1 LRWIVSFAL
10 FLAVGAAWALASP
23 IYSGPDE
30 PSHVIHAA
38 AIPRGDLIGTSRGE
52 GRPKVDV
59 TAPRIYRQG
68 PECFAF
74 HPQVPADCFH
84 LADSLSG
91 DGTLPTYTARYLPP
105 YSTFIGFGSYWI
117 DPGSGQI
124 YLMRLLG
131 AAIVAALLA
140 SAVSTVI
147 AVGTLGFSLGF
158 LFALTPMALYFS
170 GVVNPSTPEIAAGI
184 AVWTH
189 GIALTGTGV
198 GDDPRVLRR
207 FGIAACVLCATR
219 PLSPLWLLL
228 TLLILAFVAGRPR
241 VRELIQR
248 RSVQVWAAAVIG
260 VTVVQVVW
268 SAWAK
273 PLSEGNT
280 AQKGLDESLSFI
292 FEQSVG
298 KLYWSNTREMIGM
311 FGWLDT
317 VTPMATTIF
326 WLVAVG
332 ALVLFAISAG
342 TRRAAWAVGV
352 TLALTYVVPVII
364 ETARAS
370 SNNLVWHG
378 RYTLPFAVGIP
389 LLAGYTVRA
398 LEGTTLAIKRFAWWL
413 VVAFV
418 VAQILAF
425 NQALRRYAV
434 GVNGP
439 VFFWTSGTSWSPP
452 VPSWILVFGYL
463 ALMVGIVASVIRVPM
478 APRTAPVA
486 VGAQDSPLS

>member
-10 FLAVGAAWALASP
+10 FLAVGAAWAFASP

-38 AIPRGDLIGTSRGE
+38 AIPRGDLIGTERE
-52 GRPKVDV
+52 GDPNVEV
-59 TAPRIYRQG
+59 TAPRIYRLG
-68 PECFAF
+68 PGCYAF
-74 HPQVPADCFH
+74 KPEVPASCFH
-84 LADSLSG
+84 LADVLSG
-91 DGTLPTYTARYLPP
+91 DGTLPSYTARYLPP
-105 YSTFIGFGSYWI
+105 YSVFVGFGSYWVP
-117 DPGSGQI
+117 PGSGQI

-131 AAIVAALLA
+131 AVIVAALLA
-140 SAVSTVI
+140 SAVSTVT

-158 LFALTPMALYFS
+158 LFALTPMVLYFS
-170 GVVNPSTPEIAAGI
+170 GVVNPSTPEIAAGV

-189 GIALTGTGV
+189 GIALSGAGV

-207 FGIAACVLCATR
+207 FGIAACVLAATR

-228 TLLILAFVAGRPR
+228 AVLVIVFFAGRPR
-241 VRELIQR
+241 VQELLR
-248 RSVQVWAAAVIG
+248 RRAVQVWAAAVVG
-260 VTVVQVVW
+260 VTLIQVVW

-280 AQKGLDESLSFI
+280 AQKGLDWSIALT
-292 FEQSVG
+292 FEKSIG
-298 KLYWSNTREMIGM
+298 KLYWSNTREMVGM

-317 VTPMATTIF
+317 VTPMATTLL

-332 ALVLFAISAG
+332 ALILFAIMAG
-342 TRRAAWAVGV
+342 SRRAAWAIGV
-352 TLALTYVVPVII
+352 TVALAYVVPVLI

-389 LLAGYTVRA
+389 LLAGYTLRA
-398 LEGTTLAIKRFAWWL
+398 LEGSALAVKRFAWWL
-413 VVAFV
+413 VVVFV
-418 VAQILAF
+418 AAQILAF
-425 NQALRRYAV
+425 NQALRRYTA

-439 VFFWTSGTSWSPP
+439 VFFWAGDTSWSPP

-463 ALMVGIVASVIRVPM
+463 ALMVGIVALVIRIPM
-478 APRTAPVA
+478 APRTARPTEPA
-486 VGAQDSPLS
+486 LDSQLS

>member
-10 FLAVGAAWALASP
+10 FLAVGAAWAFASP

-38 AIPRGDLIGTSRGE
+38 AIPRGDLIGTEHKGK
-52 GRPKVDV
+52 PNVDV
-59 TAPRIYRQG
+59 TAPRIYGRG

-74 HPQVPADCFH
+74 KPEVPADCFF
-84 LADSLSG
+84 LADTLHG
-91 DGTLPTYTARYLPP
+91 DGTLKSYTARYLPP
-105 YSTFIGFGSYWI
+105 YSAFIGFGSYWI
-117 DPGSGQI
+117 PPGAGQI
-124 YLMRLLG
+124 YLMRMLG
-131 AAIVAALLA
+131 AVIVAALLA
-140 SAVSTVI
+140 SAVSTVL
-147 AVGTLGFSLGF
+147 AVGTLGFALGF

-170 GVVNPSTPEIAAGI
+170 GIVNPSTPEIAAGI

-189 GIALTGTGV
+189 GIALTGVAV

-219 PLSPLWLLL
+219 PLSPVWLLL
-228 TLLILAFVAGRPR
+228 TVIILVFVAGRPR
-241 VRELIQR
+241 VMDLIRR
-248 RSVQVWAAAVIG
+248 RSVQVWAGAAVAI
-260 VTVVQVVW
+260 TLIQVVW

-280 AQKGLDESLSFI
+280 AQKGLDRPISFI
-292 FEQSVG
+292 FEQSIG

-332 ALVLFAISAG
+332 ALVLLAISVG
-342 TRRAAWAVGV
+342 SRRAAWTVGV
-352 TLALTYVVPVII
+352 TLLLAYLVPVAI

-389 LLAGYTVRA
+389 LLAGYTLRS

-418 VAQILAF
+418 VAQVLAF
-425 NQALRRYAV
+425 NQALRRYTS

-439 VFFWTSGTSWSPP
+439 VWFWTSDTFWSPP
-452 VPSWILVFGYL
+452 VPSWILVFGYV
-463 ALMVGIVASVIRVPM
+463 ALMVGIVAVVIKIPM
-478 APRTAPVA
+478 APRTAPVR
-486 VGAQDSPLS
+486 VGAQDSPPS

>member
-1 LRWIVSFAL
+1 MSFAL

-30 PSHVIHAA
+30 PSHVVHAA
-38 AIPRGDLIGTSRGE
+38 AIPRGDLIGTSQKDDPE
-52 GRPKVDV
+52 VEV
-59 TAPRIYRQG
+59 TAPRVYSAD

-74 HPQVPADCFH
+74 HPDVPADCFH
-84 LADSLSG
+84 LADTLSG
-91 DGTLPTYTARYLPP
+91 DGTLGTYTARYLPP

-117 DPGSGQI
+117 QPGSGQI

-131 AAIVAALLA
+131 AVIVAALLA
-140 SAVSTVI
+140 SAVSTLA

-184 AVWTH
+184 AAWTH
-189 GIALTGTGV
+189 GIALTGGGV

-228 TLLILAFVAGRPR
+228 TLAILVFVAGRPR
-241 VRELIQR
+241 VQELMRR
-248 RSVQVWAAAVIG
+248 RSVQAWATVVVG
-260 VTVVQVVW
+260 VTVIQVVW

-280 AQKGLDESLSFI
+280 AQDGLDRPLSFI
-292 FEQSVG
+292 LEQSIG

-317 VTPMATTIF
+317 VTPMVTTIF

-332 ALVLFAISAG
+332 ALVLLAIIAG
-342 TRRAAWAVGV
+342 TRRVAWAIGV
-352 TLALTYVVPVII
+352 TLVLTYLVPVVI

-389 LLAGYTVRA
+389 LLAGYSLRA

-425 NQALRRYAV
+425 NQALRRYTSGA
-434 GVNGP
+434 NGA
-439 VFFWTSGTSWSPP
+439 VFFWTSDPQWSPP
-452 VPSWILVFGYL
+452 VPSWILIFGYL
-463 ALMVGIVASVIRVPM
+463 ALMVGIVAWLFRVPM
-478 APRTAPVA
+478 APRAPVA
-486 VGAQDSPLS
+486 VGAQDSSISC

>member
-1 LRWIVSFAL
+1 MSFAL
-10 FLAVGAAWALASP
+10 FLAVGAAWAFASP

-30 PSHVIHAA
+30 PSHVVHAA
-38 AIPRGDLIGTSRGE
+38 AIPRGDLIGTSHKGN
-52 GRPKVDV
+52 PNVKV
-59 TAPRIYRQG
+59 TAPLVYKPG
-68 PECFAF
+68 PACYAF
-74 HPQVPADCFH
+74 HPQIPANCFH
-84 LADSLSG
+84 LADVLSG

-105 YSTFIGFGSYWI
+105 YSAFIGFGSYWI
-117 DPGSGQI
+117 PPGSGQI
-124 YLMRLLG
+124 YAMRLLG
-131 AAIVAALLA
+131 AVIIAALLA

-170 GVVNPSTPEIAAGI
+170 GIVNPSSPEIAAGI

-189 GIALTGTGV
+189 GIALTGAGV

-228 TLLILAFVAGRPR
+228 AVIILVFVAGRPR
-241 VRELIQR
+241 VEELIR
-248 RSVQVWAAAVIG
+248 RRAVQLWAAAAVG
-260 VTVVQVVW
+260 VTVIQVVW
-268 SAWAK
+268 SVWAK

-280 AQKGLDESLSFI
+280 AQKGLDRPLSFI
-292 FEQSVG
+292 FEQSIG

-332 ALVLFAISAG
+332 GLVLLAITVG
-342 TRRAAWAVGV
+342 TRRAAWTVGV
-352 TLALTYVVPVII
+352 TLLLTYLVPVAI

-389 LLAGYTVRA
+389 LLAGYSLRA
-398 LEGTTLAIKRFAWWL
+398 VEGTTLALKRFAWWL

-418 VAQILAF
+418 VAQFLAF
-425 NQALRRYAV
+425 NQALRRYTS

-439 VFFWTSGTSWSPP
+439 VFFWTTDTFWSPP
-452 VPSWILVFGYL
+452 VPSWILIFGYL
-463 ALMVGIVASVIRVPM
+463 ALMVGIVASVIRIPM
-478 APRTAPVA
+478 APRTAAAP
-486 VGAQDSPLS
+486 VGAQESPLS

>member
-1 LRWIVSFAL
+1 MSFAL

-38 AIPRGDLIGTSRGE
+38 AIPRGDLIGTSHKGE
-52 GRPKVDV
+52 PNVDV

-84 LADSLSG
+84 LADVLSG
-91 DGTLPTYTARYLPP
+91 DGTLRTYTARYLPP

-189 GIALTGTGV
+189 GVALTGAGV

-228 TLLILAFVAGRPR
+228 ALLILAFVAGRPR
-241 VRELIQR
+241 VAGADATAR
-248 RSVQVWAAAVIG
+248 RSRRG
-260 VTVVQVVW
+260 PRPW
-268 SAWAK
+268 SA
-273 PLSEGNT
+273 
-280 AQKGLDESLSFI
+280 
-292 FEQSVG
+292 
-298 KLYWSNTREMIGM
+298 
-311 FGWLDT
+311 
-317 VTPMATTIF
+317 
-326 WLVAVG
+326 
-332 ALVLFAISAG
+332 
-342 TRRAAWAVGV
+342 
-352 TLALTYVVPVII
+352 
-364 ETARAS
+364 
-370 SNNLVWHG
+370 
-378 RYTLPFAVGIP
+378 
-389 LLAGYTVRA
+389 
-398 LEGTTLAIKRFAWWL
+398 
-413 VVAFV
+413 
-418 VAQILAF
+418 
-425 NQALRRYAV
+425 
-434 GVNGP
+434 
-439 VFFWTSGTSWSPP
+439 
-452 VPSWILVFGYL
+452 
-463 ALMVGIVASVIRVPM
+463 
-478 APRTAPVA
+478 
-486 VGAQDSPLS
+486 

>member
-1 LRWIVSFAL
+1 MSFAL
-10 FLAVGAAWALASP
+10 FLAVGATWALASP

-38 AIPRGDLIGTSRGE
+38 AIPRGDLIGTSRKGE
-52 GRPKVDV
+52 PNVYV
-59 TAPRIYRQG
+59 TAPRVYREG
-68 PECFAF
+68 PDCFAF
-74 HPQVPADCFH
+74 HPQIPANCFH
-84 LADSLSG
+84 LADALSG
-91 DGTLPTYTARYLPP
+91 NGSLPTYTARYLPP
-105 YSTFIGFGSYWI
+105 YSAYIGFGSYWVP
-117 DPGSGQI
+117 PGSGQI

-131 AAIVAALLA
+131 AALVAALLA
-140 SAVSTVI
+140 SAVSTVT

-170 GVVNPSTPEIAAGI
+170 GIVNPSTPEIAAGI
-184 AVWTH
+184 ALWTH
-189 GIALTGTGV
+189 GIALSDTGV

-207 FGIAACVLCATR
+207 FGIAACVLAVTR

-228 TLLILAFVAGRPR
+228 TVIILVFVAGRPR
-241 VRELIQR
+241 VESLIKR
-248 RSVQVWAAAVIG
+248 RAVQAWAAAAIG
-260 VTVVQVVW
+260 LTMVQVAW

-280 AQKGLDESLSFI
+280 AQKGLDRPISFI
-292 FEQSVG
+292 FEQSIG

-332 ALVLFAISAG
+332 ALVLFAVTAG
-342 TRRAAWAVGV
+342 NRRVAWTVGV
-352 TLALTYVVPVII
+352 TLALTYVVPVAI

-370 SNNLVWHG
+370 ANNLVWHG

-389 LLAGYTVRA
+389 LLAGYTLRELV
-398 LEGTTLAIKRFAWWL
+398 GTKLAIKRFAWWL

-418 VAQILAF
+418 VAQMLAF
-425 NQALRRYAV
+425 NQALRRYTS

-439 VFFWTSGTSWSPP
+439 FWFWTSDTFWSPP

-463 ALMVGIVASVIRVPM
+463 ALMIGIVASVIRIPM
-478 APRTAPVA
+478 APRTTAAP
-486 VGAQDSPLS
+486 VGAQDSPLN